1 MAATE
6 DDEPPPGVDLALSFQ
21 DNAGCLD
28 IWSKITNVQA
38 RAVEVV
44 NHNSHGGRPGAA
56 ARGLLDPAGHHHADH
71 HHRHGHHH
79 HHRHGQHSHGHGG
92 AQRSPLLDGMDA
104 EEHGHIGDKQRQSL
118 LEALA
123 DDDGEDQSD
132 DVVSKLAAAAA
143 AALAEP
149 GDIIDRDQDGVGQ
162 DLPSPG
168 GAHGDHAS
176 ALASMVDMVDEVDGV
191 SLPPP
196 TADNLPNITTTLS
209 TVPLPSQRESYAI
222 FLSQNECAY
231 LRSLLSL
238 FNPAEQRGDFPT
250 LATLAACVKTVLL
263 LNDAA
268 IIEPIIE
275 FGPLFEDVCAAL
287 EYDPDLRTKAR
298 HRHFLRNCTKF
309 RTVIQMDEREGGPDR
324 ELIEAIFRSFRVG
337 YLRDTILRP
346 TMDESSLS
354 TLSSLG
360 SFIST
365 DVVRGVMVPPN
376 EGIEGSYLS
385 RILKVF
391 ATELIEVRKLE
402 HQGAKKNGGV
412 LPLLMRNVVPSTA
425 QPPPGPWAQH
435 LSPQDSSLASR
446 RTRRSDCLRF
456 LRELFSMV
464 RENLQQTDRDDFFE
478 TMCIMEVPL
487 GQSIDQR
494 VTESAQVESEVDGIK
509 LLSLLG
515 CILSDPNAAISEKSA
530 VLEIVSS
537 IAVHDPCLVRRHC
550 LEELQKDLPSR
561 PTPEDN
567 LAVTF
572 VPRKPDL
579 LLSLLSSLA
588 VEVDAGLLLQV
599 SEVLRIVLDTDMAHT
614 DMVGGELGGFGASS
628 GGGGLSNGDGG
639 SGSSLLGG
647 TGQGESD
654 MDDLDAS
661 SSPSN
666 GGMTGMALGDSPDH
680 APQGSVESA
689 IKEENRFLSLFYE
702 FYVAW
707 LVAPFQYNILV
718 PSIAP
723 LLTDSAQF
731 APQQSEVEIVSM
743 KSVPPRAVR
752 ASFAI
757 EILSFCVR
765 AHVYRMK
772 FYVLR
777 SRVLGTILGLLGP
790 ATNTNGSIRRAYSSP
805 HSVDRC
811 LKLSAL
817 RFLRAVLSVRDE
829 FYHRHIIQQ
838 DLFKP
843 VFDAF
848 RKNPVGD
855 NLVSSAVIEMC
866 DYIRIENIR
875 SLVEYVVT
883 KHLGGADG
891 GINGEKTGIRHRRQ
905 VSLEEVAAPHTDTL
919 EQLRQKY
926 EENLL
931 TIGGASNTGGRGE
944 GGPMDENQ
952 PPRSRYFDD
961 DDSSSTSSAA
971 GPVGARVAMNERARE
986 DQRKFRDL
994 EAEEAFFAEGD
1005 DDDDDENDLSASASV
1020 QDMRVI
1026 RPSGVASPPPP
1037 SGAVSSALPPA
1048 LQQLQELESHRASS
1062 AAAASS
1068 DLNDGEMGS
1077 GDGNRS
1083 LITPT
1088 PPSSDGKNQFASDAA

>member
-1 MAATE
+1 M
-6 DDEPPPGVDLALSFQ
+6 
-21 DNAGCLD
+21 
-28 IWSKITNVQA
+28 
-38 RAVEVV
+38 
-44 NHNSHGGRPGAA
+44 
-56 ARGLLDPAGHHHADH
+56 
-71 HHRHGHHH
+71 
-79 HHRHGQHSHGHGG
+79 
-92 AQRSPLLDGMDA
+92 
-104 EEHGHIGDKQRQSL
+104 SL
-118 LEALA
+118 
-123 DDDGEDQSD
+123 
-132 DVVSKLAAAAA
+132 
-143 AALAEP
+143 
-149 GDIIDRDQDGVGQ
+149 
-162 DLPSPG
+162 G

-176 ALASMVDMVDEVDGV
+176 ALASMAEMGDEVDGV

-231 LRSLLSL
+231 LRNLLSL

-385 RILKVF
+385 RVLKVL

-402 HQGAKKNGGV
+402 HQSAKENGGV
-412 LPLLMRNVVPSTA
+412 LPPLMSNTAPPTA

-435 LSPQDSSLASR
+435 LSPQDLSLASR

-456 LRELFSMV
+456 LRELFGMV
-464 RENLQQTDRDDFFE
+464 RENLQQSDRDDFFE
-478 TMCIMEVPL
+478 TMCIMEAPL
-487 GQSIDQR
+487 GHDADQT
-494 VTESAQVESEVDGIK
+494 TENTAQMDSDGDGIK

-515 CILSDPNAAISEKSA
+515 CILSDPNATISEKSA

-561 PTPEDN
+561 PTPDN
-567 LAVTF
+567 NSAVIF

-614 DMVGGELGGFGASS
+614 DMVGGELNGFGASS
-628 GGGGLSNGDGG
+628 GGGGLGHGDGG
-639 SGSSLLGG
+639 SGSSFLDNESG
-647 TGQGESD
+647 TGQGGGD
-654 MDDLDAS
+654 NGDTFGDS
-661 SSPSN
+661 SSSGQ
-666 GGMTGMALGDSPDH
+666 GGMIGMALDDSPD

-707 LVAPFQYNILV
+707 LVAPFQYIILI

-723 LLTDSAQF
+723 LLTESAQF
-731 APQQSEVEIVSM
+731 ASQQSEVEVVTM
-743 KSVPPRAVR
+743 KTVPPCAVR

-790 ATNTNGSIRRAYSSP
+790 SPSMNGSSKRSYSSP
-805 HSVDRC
+805 RSVDRC

-838 DLFKP
+838 DLFQP

-848 RKNPVGD
+848 REI
-855 NLVSSAVIEMC
+855 L
-866 DYIRIENIR
+866 
-875 SLVEYVVT
+875 
-883 KHLGGADG
+883 
-891 GINGEKTGIRHRRQ
+891 
-905 VSLEEVAAPHTDTL
+905 
-919 EQLRQKY
+919 
-926 EENLL
+926 
-931 TIGGASNTGGRGE
+931 
-944 GGPMDENQ
+944 
-952 PPRSRYFDD
+952 
-961 DDSSSTSSAA
+961 
-971 GPVGARVAMNERARE
+971 
-986 DQRKFRDL
+986 
-994 EAEEAFFAEGD
+994 
-1005 DDDDDENDLSASASV
+1005 
-1020 QDMRVI
+1020 
-1026 RPSGVASPPPP
+1026 
-1037 SGAVSSALPPA
+1037 
-1048 LQQLQELESHRASS
+1048 
-1062 AAAASS
+1062 
-1068 DLNDGEMGS
+1068 
-1077 GDGNRS
+1077 
-1083 LITPT
+1083 
-1088 PPSSDGKNQFASDAA
+1088 